1 MVVKQLYFLF
11 LWKISS
17 QNFDG
22 TDIDLSKVKL
32 EYIKFQPIIKTVTT
46 TENGKTVQK
55 QEEEYDKLV
64 GPAFGR
70 TKEEQKLA
78 APNIKVLGSPKVS
91 TENGRTATFDLQL
104 PVLDHQVLYNYRF
117 VYEKGNEPVVI
128 SGIALLKVPSLKDY
142 EKKFKTE
149 QLIQEQLKKPKTQI
163 KTTVK
168 NNYINSQKLQNLI

>member
-1 MVVKQLYFLF
+1 M
-11 LWKISS
+11 
-17 QNFDG
+17 
-22 TDIDLSKVKL
+22 
-32 EYIKFQPIIKTVTT
+32 
-46 TENGKTVQK
+46 
-55 QEEEYDKLV
+55 
-64 GPAFGR
+64 
-70 TKEEQKLA
+70 
-78 APNIKVLGSPKVS
+78 
-91 TENGRTATFDLQL
+91 
-104 PVLDHQVLYNYRF
+104 LYNYRF